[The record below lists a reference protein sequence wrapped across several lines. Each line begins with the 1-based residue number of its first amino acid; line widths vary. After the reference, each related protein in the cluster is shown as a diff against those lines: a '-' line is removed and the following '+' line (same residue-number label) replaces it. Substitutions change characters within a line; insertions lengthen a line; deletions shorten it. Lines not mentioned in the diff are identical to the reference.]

1 MKIHKTKQNKRKV
14 YKYFIKAKENDEEL
28 VKQNIVVKQ
37 GKDDETEL
45 ENKLLHSMNDSEIYC
60 GNKNLRATRTKEKQ
74 YFIPME
80 ISTQT
85 DKRFVKAH
93 GFTEEDFKWW
103 KIGNRST
110 LAILIPCTEE
120 EYRAYMR
127 PIWKDMKAEERK
139 KKYFE
144 VNEITETSIERLSN
158 DYGLEIEDTS
168 VDQDKELLL
177 MELKELLQTMEE
189 LDQQIVEL
197 YLNGYS
203 ESAIGVEV
211 GMSQKGVNKRKFK
224 IFEKIKNYLK

>member
-1 MKIHKTKQNKRKV
+1 MQ
-14 YKYFIKAKENDEEL
+14 
-28 VKQNIVVKQ
+28 
-37 GKDDETEL
+37 
-45 ENKLLHSMNDSEIYC
+45 EIS
-60 GNKNLRATRTKEKQ
+60 EKQ

-80 ISTQT
+80 ISTTT
-85 DKRFVKAH
+85 DKRFAKAH

-103 KIGNRST
+103 KIGNHLTR
-110 LAILIPCTEE
+110 AILIPCTEE
-120 EYRAYMR
+120 EYRVYMR

-144 VNEITETSIERLSN
+144 ENEITETSIEKMSN

-197 YLNGYS
+197 YLCGHS
-203 ESAIGVEV
+203 EAAIGVEV
-211 GMSQKGVNKRKFK
+211 GMSQKGVNKRKTK

>member
-1 MKIHKTKQNKRKV
+1 MQ
-14 YKYFIKAKENDEEL
+14 
-28 VKQNIVVKQ
+28 
-37 GKDDETEL
+37 
-45 ENKLLHSMNDSEIYC
+45 EIS
-60 GNKNLRATRTKEKQ
+60 EKQ

-85 DKRFVKAH
+85 DKRFAKAH

-103 KIGNRST
+103 KIGNRLT
-110 LAILIPCTEE
+110 RAILIPCTEA

-144 VNEITETSIERLSN
+144 ENEITETSIERLSN

-168 VDQDKELLL
+168 VDYDKELLL
-177 MELKELLQTMEE
+177 MELKELLRTMEE

-197 YLNGYS
+197 YLRGHS
-203 ESAIGVEV
+203 EDAIGVEI

-224 IFEKIKNYLK
+224 IFEIIKNYFK

>member
-1 MKIHKTKQNKRKV
+1 MQ
-14 YKYFIKAKENDEEL
+14 
-28 VKQNIVVKQ
+28 
-37 GKDDETEL
+37 
-45 ENKLLHSMNDSEIYC
+45 EIS
-60 GNKNLRATRTKEKQ
+60 EKQ

-85 DKRFVKAH
+85 DKRFAKAH
-93 GFTEEDFKWW
+93 GFTEEDIKSW
-103 KIGNRST
+103 KIGNRKT
-110 LAILIPCTEE
+110 RAILIPCTEE

-144 VNEITETSIERLSN
+144 EKEITETSIEKMAIE
-158 DYGLEIEDTS
+158 YGLEIEDTS

-177 MELKELLQTMEE
+177 MELKELLQTMEK

-203 ESAIGVEV
+203 ESTIGIEV

>member
-1 MKIHKTKQNKRKV
+1 MKIHNTKQNERKV
-14 YKYFIKAKENDEEL
+14 YKYFTKVKGNDGEL
-28 VKQNIVVKQ
+28 IKQNIVAKP
-37 GKDDETEL
+37 KEDDVTEV
-45 ENKLLHSMNDSEIYC
+45 ENKLLHS
-60 GNKNLRATRTKEKQ
+60 RTKEKQ

-85 DKRFVKAH
+85 DKRFAKAH
-93 GFTEEDFKWW
+93 GFTEDDFKWW
-103 KIGNRST
+103 KIGNRLT
-110 LAILIPCTEE
+110 RAILIPCTEA

-144 VNEITETSIERLSN
+144 ENEITETSIEKMAN
-158 DYGLEIEDTS
+158 DYGLDIEDTS

-177 MELKELLQTMEE
+177 MELKELLRTMEE

-197 YLNGYS
+197 YLSGHS
-203 ESAIGVEV
+203 EAAIGVEIV
-211 GMSQKGVNKRKFK
+211 MSQKGVNKRKTK

>member
-1 MKIHKTKQNKRKV
+1 MKIHNTKQNERKV
-14 YKYFIKAKENDEEL
+14 YKYFTKVKGNDGEL
-28 VKQNIVVKQ
+28 IKQNIVAKP
-37 GKDDETEL
+37 KEDDVTEV
-45 ENKLLHSMNDSEIYC
+45 ENKLLHS
-60 GNKNLRATRTKEKQ
+60 RTKEKQ

-85 DKRFVKAH
+85 DKRFAKAH
-93 GFTEEDFKWW
+93 GFTEDDFKWW
-103 KIGNRST
+103 KIGNRLT
-110 LAILIPCTEE
+110 CAILIPCTEA

-144 VNEITETSIERLSN
+144 ENEITETSIEKMAN
-158 DYGLEIEDTS
+158 DYGLDIEDTS

-177 MELKELLQTMEE
+177 MELKELLRTMEE

-197 YLNGYS
+197 YLSGHS
-203 ESAIGVEV
+203 EAAIGVEI
-211 GMSQKGVNKRKFK
+211 GMSQKGVNKRKTK